1 MVGHHPGHA
10 PERTNELMVSE
21 IDPAA
26 ACLAPRPVWRLMP
39 GQLLRNKTW
48 DGVEHLLYNDLSGD
62 THLLGA
68 DALDLLLLLQ
78 RADSDEATLAAQTA
92 AGDDA
97 VAPDEVAAI
106 LADLAKLSLVERRPC

>member
-1 MVGHHPGHA
+1 MGG
-10 PERTNELMVSE
+10 E

-26 ACLAPRPVWRLMP
+26 ACLAARPVWRLMA

-68 DALDLLLLLQ
+68 DALDLLLLL
-78 RADSDEATLAAQTA
+78 RTGDHDEAALAAA
-92 AGDDA
+92 LAGDGNEDP
-97 VAPDEVAAI
+97 APGEVAA
-106 LADLAKLSLVERRPC
+106 LLTDLARLSLVEIRPC

>member
-1 MVGHHPGHA
+1 MG
-10 PERTNELMVSE
+10 SE

-26 ACLAPRPVWRLMP
+26 ASLALRPVWRLMA

-48 DGVEHLLYNDLSGD
+48 DSVEHLLYNDLSGD

-78 RADSDEATLAAQTA
+78 RSDSDEATLAAALTGNGNEDPA
-92 AGDDA
+92 HG
-97 VAPDEVAAI
+97 EVAA
-106 LADLAKLSLVERRPC
+106 LLTDLARLSLVEVRPC